1 MKRDAQATRKR
12 ILEAATA
19 EFSRYGIAGARIDRI
34 AAASGSN
41 KSMIYVYFESKEK
54 LLRVVTDE
62 LLARYSD
69 NVPFDPA
76 DLPEF
81 AARLYDQNQAS
92 PEAVRLLHWD
102 RLERGEEGAEALH
115 TLDGAAGKI
124 GRLEQAQQRGL
135 ISDRLS
141 AALLFEFILALT
153 QTGPDRLAGAGL
165 SADHAERRQAVRD
178 AVRRLVEP

>member
-41 KSMIYVYFESKEK
+41 KSMIYVYFESKDK
-54 LLRVVTDE
+54 LLRLVTDE
-62 LLARYSD
+62 LLSRYSD
-69 NVPFDPA
+69 NVPFDPS

-92 PEAVRLLHWD
+92 PEAVRLLHWN
-102 RLERGEEGAEALH
+102 RLERGEGGSEAV
-115 TLDGAAGKI
+115 DARMSAIVKI
-124 GRLEQAQQRGL
+124 GRLEQAQRNGAV
-135 ISDRLS
+135 SDRLS
-141 AALLFEFILALT
+141 APLLFEFILALT
-153 QTGPDRLAGAGL
+153 QTGPERPTGAGL
-165 SADHAERRQAVRD
+165 SADHAERRQAIKD
-178 AVRRLVEP
+178 AVRQLTEP